1 MNTRTAA
8 HDANPAQAT
17 ALILAGGA
25 GQRMGGQDKGLLPFT
40 HLGCTVPLIRPVL
53 DVLGPQVG
61 EIIISANRHLDGYA
75 QFGFKVISDETNV
88 AFQGPAQAIMHARR
102 HARHD
107 WLLIAPCDLPFYQA
121 HWPQQLFLRQKQ
133 TRAAVIIAHDG
144 QRLQPTV
151 ALIHRTCLAQRPCVP
166 NMPLHTLLMAGR
178 YALCDLSADAPAF
191 INCNTP
197 EQLATACARPSPFP
211 SQTPHQKWPIQD
223 MRPASKGETA

>member
-1 MNTRTAA
+1 MNPHAA
-8 HDANPAQAT
+8 IQTQTT

-25 GQRMGGQDKGLLPFT
+25 GRRMGGQDKGLLPFT
-40 HLGCTVPLIRPVL
+40 QHGRTVPLIQPVL
-53 DVLGPQVG
+53 EVLAPQVDQL
-61 EIIISANRHLDGYA
+61 IISANRHLADYA
-75 QFGFKVISDETNV
+75 TLGFSVISDEIHA

-102 HARHD
+102 YARHD

-151 ALIHRTCLAQRPCVP
+151 ALIHRPCLTQRPCAP
-166 NMPLHTLLMAGR
+166 HMSLSTLLMAGR
-178 YALCDLSADAPAF
+178 YALCDLSADADAF

-197 EQLATACARPSPFP
+197 AQLATATAQMSPFTHHGTLIP
-211 SQTPHQKWPIQD
+211 GQSTALQ
-223 MRPASKGETA
+223 GESA